1 METRQLIICRGIQ
14 GSGKSTW
21 AKQWCHEDP
30 EHRIRFNNDDIR
42 NMLGDYWVPNREK
55 VVTATYN
62 TVLAYGMEKG
72 YNIVVDNMNLNP
84 KTCAELE
91 KMVKDF
97 NENYTYDWKYYVEPI
112 GNGHPATKKVE
123 GDYGQKYTG
132 CVSEKESLIT
142 PENGFK
148 LIETLEAG
156 MSPLSVVYQ
165 RDLEY
170 EKLMNK
176 SNEIQG

>member
-1 METRQLIICRGIQ
+1 MTDLDKRFLTNTDETGRFIVKSLVT
-14 GSGKSTW
+14 GK
-21 AKQWCHEDP
+21 
-30 EHRIRFNNDDIR
+30 
-42 NMLGDYWVPNREK
+42 
-55 VVTATYN
+55 
-62 TVLAYGMEKG
+62 
-72 YNIVVDNMNLNP
+72 
-84 KTCAELE
+84 
-91 KMVKDF
+91 
-97 NENYTYDWKYYVEPI
+97 KYYVEPI
-112 GNGHPATKKVE
+112 GNLLIGGDINPATKKVE

>member
-1 METRQLIICRGIQ
+1 MTDLDKRFLTNTDETGRFIVKSLVT
-14 GSGKSTW
+14 GK
-21 AKQWCHEDP
+21 
-30 EHRIRFNNDDIR
+30 
-42 NMLGDYWVPNREK
+42 
-55 VVTATYN
+55 
-62 TVLAYGMEKG
+62 
-72 YNIVVDNMNLNP
+72 
-84 KTCAELE
+84 
-91 KMVKDF
+91 
-97 NENYTYDWKYYVEPI
+97 KYYVEPI
-112 GNGHPATKKVE
+112 GNGHPADWGDINPATKKVE

-132 CVSEKESLIT
+132 CAS
-142 PENGFK
+142 ENGFK

>member
-1 METRQLIICRGIQ
+1 MEVDDLDKRFLTNTDETGRFIV
-14 GSGKSTW
+14 KSLTT
-21 AKQWCHEDP
+21 
-30 EHRIRFNNDDIR
+30 
-42 NMLGDYWVPNREK
+42 G
-55 VVTATYN
+55 
-62 TVLAYGMEKG
+62 
-72 YNIVVDNMNLNP
+72 
-84 KTCAELE
+84 
-91 KMVKDF
+91 
-97 NENYTYDWKYYVEPI
+97 
-112 GNGHPATKKVE
+112 KKVE

-142 PENGFK
+142 PENGFR

>member
-1 METRQLIICRGIQ
+1 MTDLDKRFLTNTDETGRFIVKSLVT
-14 GSGKSTW
+14 GK
-21 AKQWCHEDP
+21 
-30 EHRIRFNNDDIR
+30 
-42 NMLGDYWVPNREK
+42 
-55 VVTATYN
+55 
-62 TVLAYGMEKG
+62 
-72 YNIVVDNMNLNP
+72 
-84 KTCAELE
+84 
-91 KMVKDF
+91 
-97 NENYTYDWKYYVEPI
+97 KY
-112 GNGHPATKKVE
+112 
-123 GDYGQKYTG
+123 YGQKYTG

>member
-1 METRQLIICRGIQ
+1 MAILVGQLIEIL
-14 GSGKSTW
+14 
-21 AKQWCHEDP
+21 KQFD
-30 EHRIRFNNDDIR
+30 
-42 NMLGDYWVPNREK
+42 
-55 VVTATYN
+55 
-62 TVLAYGMEKG
+62 
-72 YNIVVDNMNLNP
+72 
-84 KTCAELE
+84 
-91 KMVKDF
+91 
-97 NENYTYDWKYYVEPI
+97 
-112 GNGHPATKKVE
+112 
-123 GDYGQKYTG
+123 
-132 CVSEKESLIT
+132 

>member
-1 METRQLIICRGIQ
+1 VTDLDKRFLTNTDETGRFIV
-14 GSGKSTW
+14 KS
-21 AKQWCHEDP
+21 
-30 EHRIRFNNDDIR
+30 
-42 NMLGDYWVPNREK
+42 L
-55 VVTATYN
+55 VT
-62 TVLAYGMEKG
+62 
-72 YNIVVDNMNLNP
+72 
-84 KTCAELE
+84 
-91 KMVKDF
+91 
-97 NENYTYDWKYYVEPI
+97 
-112 GNGHPATKKVE
+112 GNGHPADWGDINPATKKVE

>member
-1 METRQLIICRGIQ
+1 MTDLDKRFLTNTDETGRFIVKSLVT
-14 GSGKSTW
+14 GK
-21 AKQWCHEDP
+21 
-30 EHRIRFNNDDIR
+30 
-42 NMLGDYWVPNREK
+42 
-55 VVTATYN
+55 
-62 TVLAYGMEKG
+62 
-72 YNIVVDNMNLNP
+72 
-84 KTCAELE
+84 
-91 KMVKDF
+91 
-97 NENYTYDWKYYVEPI
+97 KYYVEPI

-142 PENGFK
+142 PENGFR
-148 LIETLEAG
+148 
-156 MSPLSVVYQ
+156 LSVVYQ

>member
-1 METRQLIICRGIQ
+1 ME
-14 GSGKSTW
+14 
-21 AKQWCHEDP
+21 
-30 EHRIRFNNDDIR
+30 
-42 NMLGDYWVPNREK
+42 EK

-72 YNIVVDNMNLNP
+72 YNIVVDNMNLN
-84 KTCAELE
+84 
-91 KMVKDF
+91 
-97 NENYTYDWKYYVEPI
+97 
-112 GNGHPATKKVE
+112 PATKKVE

>member
-1 METRQLIICRGIQ
+1 MKLVGLSLNLQLLARSIMLNQQATDTLLIG
-14 GSGKSTW
+14 G
-21 AKQWCHEDP
+21 
-30 EHRIRFNNDDIR
+30 DI
-42 NMLGDYWVPNREK
+42 N
-55 VVTATYN
+55 
-62 TVLAYGMEKG
+62 
-72 YNIVVDNMNLNP
+72 
-84 KTCAELE
+84 
-91 KMVKDF
+91 
-97 NENYTYDWKYYVEPI
+97 
-112 GNGHPATKKVE
+112 PATKKVE

-142 PENGFK
+142 PENGFR

>member
-1 METRQLIICRGIQ
+1 MEVDDFELLELVNDYQERSDEPTFNTLDDIPEALIIE
-14 GSGKSTW
+14 
-21 AKQWCHEDP
+21 ALDE
-30 EHRIRFNNDDIR
+30 
-42 NMLGDYWVPNREK
+42 
-55 VVTATYN
+55 A
-62 TVLAYGMEKG
+62 
-72 YNIVVDNMNLNP
+72 
-84 KTCAELE
+84 
-91 KMVKDF
+91 
-97 NENYTYDWKYYVEPI
+97 NYI
-112 GNGHPATKKVE
+112 
-123 GDYGQKYTG
+123 
-132 CVSEKESLIT
+132 KESLIT